1 MLKWAYNPD
10 FRASDLSASA
20 NQFEANT
27 EYAGSF
33 FIFSFYIY
41 TDKVGFG
48 WILDLIL
55 LLKEAKTVFL
65 VSSHQTK
72 NSFLQMTWGRH

>member
-33 FIFSFYIY
+33 FIFSFYYTI

-48 WILDLIL
+48 WI
-55 LLKEAKTVFL
+55 
-65 VSSHQTK
+65 
-72 NSFLQMTWGRH
+72 